1 MSIMTSAPTGT
12 APTVPPSLG
21 FWAERSACLSVADP
35 EIFFPSE
42 SDAQRA
48 NRAKQVCA
56 MCPVLDVCLE
66 YAMQVS
72 TLDGVWGGTTAQ
84 ERKRMRRARRRRSLT
99 V

>member
-1 MSIMTSAPTGT
+1 MSITTSVPAVTP
-12 APTVPPSLG
+12 AAVPPSLG

-42 SDAQRA
+42 SDSQRA

-56 MCPVLDVCLE
+56 MCPVMDVCLE

-84 ERKRMRRARRRRSLT
+84 ERKRMRRARRRRSMMA
-99 V
+99 